1 MVAPVSNHCAC
12 LKESLIV
19 PSWSS
24 LQKLIVS
31 GIPYVTMKQAWKP
44 IVVCLLCLGMITA
57 GVLIFEA
64 LFK

>member
-1 MVAPVSNHCAC
+1 
-12 LKESLIV
+12 
-19 PSWSS
+19 
-24 LQKLIVS
+24 
-31 GIPYVTMKQAWKP
+31 MKQAWKP